1 MEYSEWLEH
10 GWMPSISGCLESND
24 YLSDY
29 CPIDDNLPGLS
40 IYQTQEDWNP
50 FPSPPYPT
58 EEDSP
63 ESAWLAD
70 NGQGWHEVSAFADTC
85 IDQQHVESTPS
96 GSTGSRPSTQTSARF
111 SKIHLPSAGVSTGDI
126 IGQPHD
132 EHKHEEL
139 ADLSTG
145 KGRTKRKCL
154 SEGTKDTVRSRGA
167 SSRSTVKANRQQRVV
182 EQNRLAASRFRKRK
196 RSTADALGMDLE
208 RLKDQHRELSKH
220 RNGLQDELFK
230 LKSQVLEHGSCDCAL
245 MRQYIDNEAHRIVLE
260 SSLSTWTTIELPPI
274 LHLVLDTVTWK
285 STSCATNGAALRTD
299 NSI

>member
-1 MEYSEWLEH
+1 
-10 GWMPSISGCLESND
+10 MPSISGYLESND
-24 YLSDY
+24 YLADY
-29 CPIDDNLPGLS
+29 CPIDDTLLDPS

-111 SKIHLPSAGVSTGDI
+111 SNIHLPAVSVSTVDI
-126 IGQPHD
+126 IGQPHG
-132 EHKHEEL
+132 EHKHKEL
-139 ADLSTG
+139 AALPTG
-145 KGRTKRKCL
+145 KGREKRKGL
-154 SEGTKDTVRSRGA
+154 SEGTKDTARSRGA
-167 SSRSTVKANRQQRVV
+167 SSRSIVKANRQERLM
-182 EQNRLAASRFRKRK
+182 EQNRLAASRFRERK
-196 RSTADALGMDLE
+196 RSTADALGMELE
-208 RLKDQHRELSKH
+208 RLKDHHRELSEH

-245 MRQYIDNEAHRIVLE
+245 MRQYIDNEARRIVRG
-260 SSLSTWTTIELPPI
+260 SMVASQRSPCT
-274 LHLVLDTVTWK
+274 
-285 STSCATNGAALRTD
+285 
-299 NSI
+299 